1 MGWRTVRN
9 PDDLVTLLT
18 DRTDYG
24 QPVML
29 HSLAGFLDAGAAGR
43 LAVGHLLAS
52 LPNET
57 VAEFSVDELFDYRAR
72 RPAMTFLTDHYGE
85 IDLPELALS
94 SLTDDLGRPF
104 LLLHG
109 PEPDFQW
116 QRFAAAVVGVVR
128 RFEVSLVLG
137 MHAVPF
143 PAPHTRPVGVTTHST
158 DPSLVAG
165 RASWVGDLQVP
176 GHMAG
181 LLEIVLGNEGLLAMG
196 FAAHVP
202 HYVAQGEY
210 PAAAVTLL
218 ESVMA
223 QTGLVLPLD
232 ALREAA
238 RATDLDLDA
247 QVAAS
252 DENAEAVRALEQQ
265 YESVVAARSEG
276 VPGQGASGEA
286 LPSGD
291 DIAAQVEQFLA
302 QRDAQG
308 RADDEG

>member
-1 MGWRTVRN
+1 MRN
-9 PDDLVTLLT
+9 PDELVTLLD

-24 QPVML
+24 RPVML
-29 HSLAGFLDAGAAGR
+29 HSLAGFLDAGSAGR

-52 LPNET
+52 LQSET
-57 VAEFSVDELFDYRAR
+57 IAEFSVDELFDYRAR
-72 RPAMTFLTDHYGE
+72 RPAMTFLTDHYGD
-85 IDLPELALS
+85 IDLPTLELTALQ
-94 SLTDDLGRPF
+94 DDLARPF

-116 QRFAAAVVGVVR
+116 QRFAAAVVGLVR
-128 RFEVSLVLG
+128 RFDVSLVLG

-143 PAPHTRPVGVTTHST
+143 PAPHTRPVGVTTHSV

-165 RASWVGDLQVP
+165 RTSWVGDLQVP

-232 ALREAA
+232 ALRDAA
-238 RATDLDLDA
+238 RATDRDLDA

-252 DENAEAVRALEQQ
+252 EENTEAVRMLEQQ
-265 YESVVAARSEG
+265 YESVVASRTES
-276 VPGQGASGEA
+276 VPGQGAPAAG
-286 LPSGD
+286 LPTGD